1 MAHLVQAAVWTAGLD
16 DWLADSGLIPFQF
29 CKAYALPVGVK
40 GQISTVCPVSY
51 THLQVYSALLEHVG
65 NSGSSRL
72 VQSIRSAI
80 HADLR
85 NASLS
90 QVADTLN
97 MSPSYIS
104 MIFKE
109 KTGQNFK
116 DYLFQTRMNR
126 CV

>member
-1 MAHLVQAAVWTAGLD
+1 MAECGGRGGTGPERRGIGPAG
-16 DWLADSGLIPFQF
+16 G
-29 CKAYALPVGVK
+29 GR
-40 GQISTVCPVSY
+40 
-51 THLQVYSALLEHVG
+51 VYSALLERVG

-116 DYLFQTRMNR
+116 DYLFQTRMHHAQRLLRQGMAIGAPARLNSTETR
-126 CV
+126 SDASSRA